1 MDRKV
6 FNSYVSAISA
16 NLSKL
21 NDDFAEDTVF
31 PDTSS
36 LAKTL
41 QSLAGQ
47 VNNMRVFL
55 VDGYHDKFYKAN
67 TYTEFIE
74 IIYGKL

>member
-1 MDRKV
+1 MHRNQFD
-6 FNSYVSAISA
+6 SAVTAILD

-21 NDDFAEDTVF
+21 NDDFAQDTIF

-47 VNNMRVFL
+47 VNNLRVFL
-55 VDGYHDKFYKAN
+55 VIGYHDKFYNSKSSA
-67 TYTEFIE
+67 EFKE
-74 IIYGKL
+74 IIYG

>member
-1 MDRKV
+1 MQRNQFDLA
-6 FNSYVSAISA
+6 VSAILD

-21 NDDFAEDTVF
+21 NDDFAQDTIF

-47 VNNMRVFL
+47 VNNLRVFL
-55 VDGYHDKFYKAN
+55 VNGYHDKFYNSKSS
-67 TYTEFIE
+67 TEFKE
-74 IIYGKL
+74 IIYG